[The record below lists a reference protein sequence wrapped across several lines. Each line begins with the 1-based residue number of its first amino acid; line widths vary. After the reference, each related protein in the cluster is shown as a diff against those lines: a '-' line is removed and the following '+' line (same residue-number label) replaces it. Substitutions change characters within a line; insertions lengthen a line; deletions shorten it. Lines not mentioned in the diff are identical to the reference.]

1 MADINNNN
9 NSNNNNNNNNNNNTI
24 NNNNN
29 GENQLDVDVSWNR
42 TSSRYSFRGREK
54 KKKNLIKKLIN

>member
-29 GENQLDVDVSWNR
+29 GENQLDVDVSWNPDCLCAFIV
-42 TSSRYSFRGREK
+42 SVNF
-54 KKKNLIKKLIN
+54 